1 MPGSLRRRE
10 AMAYFGLTDESELER
25 IVIEYDIDADVNT
38 SGQLIHIDA
47 DDAKAAL
54 FAEHEIV
61 VGYRPDDEGV
71 KRKLEGR
78 ARANAAAAKR
88 RRQARRAR
96 LQVRVAARKDK
107 PIP

>member
-10 AMAYFGLTDESELER
+10 AMAYFGLTDEAELER
-25 IVIEYDIDADVNT
+25 VAVEYELDVDVDTEGRIIEV
-38 SGQLIHIDA
+38 DA
-47 DDAKAAL
+47 DDAKRAL
-54 FAEHEIV
+54 FGEHEIV

-78 ARANAAAAKR
+78 ARANAAATKR

-96 LQVRVAARKDK
+96 LQARVAARQDK